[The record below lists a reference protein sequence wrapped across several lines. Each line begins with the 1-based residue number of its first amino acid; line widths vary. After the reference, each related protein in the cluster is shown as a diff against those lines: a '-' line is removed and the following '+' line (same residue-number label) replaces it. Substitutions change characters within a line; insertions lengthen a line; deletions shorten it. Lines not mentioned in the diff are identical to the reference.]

1 MSRATSPCR
10 HHAQRRFDDLVSSIC
25 PSGLSVITQCCIH
38 ELYLQGKSH
47 QPATDLAKSFE
58 RRKCNHKEA
67 IPGNECIAAVVGG
80 SPSSYTLARPLFL
93 FFCPPLTEELWAPHL
108 RRHQQTSIRDRDA
121 VEPSPRSP
129 PRHPRSAH
137 RARKS
142 LRHGPRASQRRY
154 TPIQT
159 ARTLRG
165 RLSTNAIPFTHTL
178 EYLTDRAE
186 CARTV
191 YIRKGYAECSRTS
204 GRT

>member
-1 MSRATSPCR
+1 MISSHLIYLPKR
-10 HHAQRRFDDLVSSIC
+10 LVSDHPMLHPRTVPPRQIA
-25 PSGLSVITQCCIH
+25 PARHRPRQVVRKAEMQPQRGDTWKRVHRRRRRSV
-38 ELYLQGKSH
+38 SH
-47 QPATDLAKSFE
+47 
-58 RRKCNHKEA
+58 
-67 IPGNECIAAVVGG
+67 
-80 SPSSYTLARPLFL
+80 SYTLARPLFFL
-93 FFCPPLTEELWAPHL
+93 FFCPPADRRTMGTTCL

-142 LRHGPRASQRRY
+142 LRHGPRASQRHY

-159 ARTLRG
+159 ARTLRD
-165 RLSTNAIPFTHTL
+165 RLSTIALPFTHTL
-178 EYLTDRAE
+178 EYLTGRAE